1 MKPARLRVRFGK
13 ARASSRASVLQRL
26 TRAGVERLLRR
37 LGERRIASL
46 ALVFLRSVRMKPQS
60 TRKAMMVRL

>member
-1 MKPARLRVRFGK
+1 MKPVRLRVRFGK

>member
-1 MKPARLRVRFGK
+1 MKPVRLRVRFGK

-46 ALVFLRSVRMKPQS
+46 ALVFLRSVRMKPQFIH
-60 TRKAMMVRL
+60 MVTMVEL